1 MQLGIGEARPTTVTL
16 QLADYSFA
24 HPKGKIEDVLIRVDK
39 FVFPVDFIILDFEA
53 DREVPI
59 ILGRLFLAMRRTLI
73 DVQKGELT
81 MRVNDQEVTFNIF
94 DALKYPDEGSEE
106 CSFVKTIDSL
116 VQKQI
121 CREQDNFKEELA
133 QFEDGKLLEEE
144 KLEFIEE
151 KQAIP
156 RWTKRYE
163 SLELTSENFKENV
176 PSIEKPLVLELK
188 QLPSH
193 LKYVYLGDNE
203 TLLMIISS

>member
-1 MQLGIGEARPTTVTL
+1 MPMSVFKQLGTVKACPTIITL
-16 QLADYSFA
+16 QLADRSFS

-39 FVFPVDFIILDFEA
+39 FVFPIDFIILDFKA

-59 ILGRLFLAMRRTLI
+59 ILGRPFLATRRTLI

-81 MRVNDQEVTFNIF
+81 MRVNDQEVTFNVF
-94 DALKYPDEGSEE
+94 NALKYPDEGSEE

-121 CREQDNFKEELA
+121 RKEQENFKEELA
-133 QFEDGKLLEEE
+133 HLEDAKSVEEE
-144 KLEFIEE
+144 KLELIEE

-156 RWTKRYE
+156 RWNKRYK

-176 PSIEKPLVLELK
+176 SSVEKPPVLQLK
-188 QLPSH
+188 QLP
-193 LKYVYLGDNE
+193 
-203 TLLMIISS
+203 